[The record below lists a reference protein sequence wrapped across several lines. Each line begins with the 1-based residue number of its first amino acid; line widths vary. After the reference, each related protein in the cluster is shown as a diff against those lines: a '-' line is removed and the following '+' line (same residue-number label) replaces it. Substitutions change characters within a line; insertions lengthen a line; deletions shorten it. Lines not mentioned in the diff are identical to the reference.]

1 MLYLGRVDN
10 MEGYKNVIR
19 KAIRFMEANLK
30 EGISV
35 GDVARESGYSLF
47 HFTRVF
53 MELTGETPG
62 SYLRKLRLEE
72 AAREILAGKSILDTA
87 IDYHFGSQE
96 AFTRSFKIHFQITP
110 GYYKKTEAV
119 TVNVVSDNLK
129 EVEMSKILENFRW
142 RPMNV
147 THLGCIKGC
156 LNYLDLDVTD
166 AWLFGATGHAFIM
179 NMCINMV

>member
-1 MLYLGRVDN
+1 MLYLERVEAMD
-10 MEGYKNVIR
+10 GYKNVIG
-19 KAIRFMEANLK
+19 KAIRFMKANLK

-35 GDVARESGYSLF
+35 DDIARDSGYSLF

-72 AAREILAGKSILDTA
+72 AAREILAGKNILDTA
-87 IDYHFGSQE
+87 LDYHFGSQE
-96 AFTRSFKIHFQITP
+96 AFTRSFKTHFQITP
-110 GYYKKTEAV
+110 GYYKKTGAI
-119 TVNVVSDNLK
+119 SGSK
-129 EVEMSKILENFRW
+129 EVEMKKQLENLRW
-142 RPMNV
+142 KPMNV

-166 AWLFGATGHAFIM
+166 AWLFGATGHAFII
-179 NMCINMV
+179 NMCVNMV